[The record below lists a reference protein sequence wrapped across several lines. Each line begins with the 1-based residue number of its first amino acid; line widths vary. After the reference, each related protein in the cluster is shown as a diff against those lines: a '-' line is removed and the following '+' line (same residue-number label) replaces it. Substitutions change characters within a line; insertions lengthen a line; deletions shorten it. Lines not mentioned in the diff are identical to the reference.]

1 MRHRNLKF
9 ILLISGISILFAL
22 TCIISAVAFFV
33 GKKKITEIYLS
44 QMKSIIR
51 VVGLDFDS
59 FLTNHV
65 NVAWTIANDPRT
77 LESLKSGSPI
87 AGNFYQDLMQRYGV
101 YENIFVCSLDKNA
114 TVIVDG
120 VGGKS
125 IGIKISEVK
134 IEQSILTAKEGKAY
148 LAKARKSPINGLPV
162 ALISVPILEGNH
174 PIGLVGVALS
184 FDSISEKIIKAIK
197 IGEQGY
203 VFAMEQEGIVIA
215 HPKKDQVLNLDISKE
230 NYGKKI
236 LDLKTGNMTE
246 FISQGDEHYVIPYK
260 LDTWKTSIVAVQPKS
275 EIRESLFGL
284 LVLIVLVGATTASV
298 SSYLLYVLLKKRL
311 SPLEN
316 ASKLFKTMSE
326 GDLRSNIKVIYKDEI
341 GSMSQDLNS
350 FIFSIRNS
358 LKEIQNVSTELASFS
373 EKLTISSNS
382 FAAGAQATAASTEE
396 MSATVEE
403 LASGMDNISAG
414 TNRQYNNIIEFHNNI
429 KNLSSSV
436 SEIRSEIKQA
446 LELTQGISLQAVK
459 GEESLGQ
466 MKTMVQNIIK
476 SSGEMS
482 AIIGIINDISDQTS
496 LLALNAAIEAA
507 RAGEAGKGFA
517 VVAEEISKL
526 SERTNSS
533 IKSISEMILRNNHE
547 LDSGA
552 NGIQSSSEVIHEIIK
567 NTDTVSK
574 AMKNLYEI
582 TSAQEGI
589 NRQVAEHADKVGADA
604 EFVKQAMDEQKQAFH
619 EITQAIVQINDH
631 TLGTASGADEIS
643 SSAKNLEISAE
654 DLRQITERFTL

>member
-1 MRHRNLKF
+1 M
-9 ILLISGISILFAL
+9 
-22 TCIISAVAFFV
+22 SA
-33 GKKKITEIYLS
+33 
-44 QMKSIIR
+44 
-51 VVGLDFDS
+51 
-59 FLTNHV
+59 
-65 NVAWTIANDPRT
+65 
-77 LESLKSGSPI
+77 
-87 AGNFYQDLMQRYGV
+87 
-101 YENIFVCSLDKNA
+101 
-114 TVIVDG
+114 
-120 VGGKS
+120 
-125 IGIKISEVK
+125 
-134 IEQSILTAKEGKAY
+134 
-148 LAKARKSPINGLPV
+148 
-162 ALISVPILEGNH
+162 
-174 PIGLVGVALS
+174 
-184 FDSISEKIIKAIK
+184 
-197 IGEQGY
+197 
-203 VFAMEQEGIVIA
+203 
-215 HPKKDQVLNLDISKE
+215 
-230 NYGKKI
+230 
-236 LDLKTGNMTE
+236 
-246 FISQGDEHYVIPYK
+246 
-260 LDTWKTSIVAVQPKS
+260 
-275 EIRESLFGL
+275 
-284 LVLIVLVGATTASV
+284 
-298 SSYLLYVLLKKRL
+298 
-311 SPLEN
+311 
-316 ASKLFKTMSE
+316 
-326 GDLRSNIKVIYKDEI
+326 GDLRSNIKVVYEDEI

-373 EKLTISSNS
+373 EKLTPSSNS
-382 FAAGAQATAASTEE
+382 FAAGAQATATPTEE
-396 MSATVEE
+396 MSATIEE
-403 LASGMDNISAG
+403 LSSGMNNISAG
-414 TNRQYNNIIEFHNNI
+414 TNRQHNNI

-436 SEIRSEIKQA
+436 SEIGSEIKQA
-446 LELTQGISLQAVK
+446 LGLTQGISLQAVK

-526 SERTNSS
+526 SERTNTS

-574 AMKNLYEI
+574 AMKRLYEI

-589 NRQVAEHADKVGADA
+589 NRQVIEHADKVGADA

-654 DLRQITERFTL
+654 DLRRITERFTL